1 MMKNSKRDLLLYC
14 KNIRFGAITLTQD
27 EESIYQR
34 LNQQMIHLCRS
45 MPESVQTSVMLFMMR
60 YAGIAPGESMAFFR
74 NYPAPVWSIIHHLS
88 KKGKASSDLSPDE
101 YEHAVRAHSMAMYLH
116 SLDDHLNDGDIPTS
130 NLMLLMRSQ
139 AWMIMNAS
147 ISRFAAGIKGGTMIA
162 KDLINEY
169 YSSICSCHEPESL
182 DDYCTIFREQIT
194 TGLIIP
200 MLLSI
205 RLSGSL
211 SSVENIRKSQEAFGI
226 AWRLLDDLNDTGDDA
241 RQGIHSSV
249 YFVLP
254 EEGRAIWDEMGRK
267 TSEREKYSAMNRI
280 RKIIET
286 NRVVDYIIDMICN
299 ELERAEGYAEKD
311 GLRGLAVQYRELM
324 KPLQSGQ
331 DDI

>member
-1 MMKNSKRDLLLYC
+1 MKNPKRDLLLYC
-14 KNIRFGAITLTQD
+14 KNIRFGAVTLNRD
-27 EESIYQR
+27 EEFIYQR

-45 MPESVQTSVMLFMMR
+45 MPESAQTSVMLFMMR
-60 YAGIAPGESMAFFR
+60 YAGIAPGEPMAFFR
-74 NYPAPVWSIIHHLS
+74 NYPAPVWSIIHHVS
-88 KKGKASSDLSPDE
+88 EKGKASRDLSPDE

-130 NLMLLMRSQ
+130 HLMLLMRSQ

-147 ISRFAAGIKGGTMIA
+147 ISRFAAGIEDGTIIA
-162 KDLINEY
+162 EDLINEY
-169 YSSICSCHEPESL
+169 YSGICSCYEPESL
-182 DDYCTIFREQIT
+182 DDYCTLFRKQIT

-205 RLSGSL
+205 RLSSN
-211 SSVENIRKSQEAFGI
+211 SASIDNIRKSQEAFGI

-254 EEGRAIWDEMGRK
+254 EEGRTIWDKMGRK
-267 TSEREKYSAMNRI
+267 TPEREKYNAMDSI

-299 ELERAEGYAEKD
+299 ELERAEGYADKD
-311 GLRGLAVQYRELM
+311 GLSGLAVQYRELV

-331 DDI
+331 NDI